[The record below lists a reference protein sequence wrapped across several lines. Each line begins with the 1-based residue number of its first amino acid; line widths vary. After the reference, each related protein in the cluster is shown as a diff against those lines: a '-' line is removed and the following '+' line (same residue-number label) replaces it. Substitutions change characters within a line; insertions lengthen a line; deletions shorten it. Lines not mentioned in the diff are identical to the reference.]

1 MEEKV
6 RDRFE
11 PGRRRLHRKKL
22 NLLANSKE
30 SRREKEKEIDMQTRQ
45 FNNFL
50 FHGKFD
56 TVVDPYRFILLCNVS
71 QLFVTNCPKCHS

>member
-1 MEEKV
+1 MRKKV
-6 RDRFE
+6 YERCE
-11 PGRRRLHRKKL
+11 PGRRRLHIKKL

-30 SRREKEKEIDMQTRQ
+30 TRREREKEIDMQTRR

-56 TVVDPYRFILLCNVS
+56 TVVDMYRIILCNVS

>member
-1 MEEKV
+1 MIALNQEEGVYTERNLICSQIQKNLDDEEK
-6 RDRFE
+6 
-11 PGRRRLHRKKL
+11 
-22 NLLANSKE
+22 
-30 SRREKEKEIDMQTRQ
+30 KEIDMQTRR

-56 TVVDPYRFILLCNVS
+56 TVVDTYRIILCNVS